1 MITKL
6 EIENFYS
13 IRDHQVLDLMV
24 PGNAPKQTDHLAEIW
39 AGSQERCPKIIA
51 IFGANGSG
59 KSNVLRA
66 LSFMAW
72 FAEHSFSFPDSRAF
86 ALRAVQR

>member
-1 MITKL
+1 MITRL

-13 IRDHQVLDLMV
+13 IQDHQILNLVV
-24 PGNAPKQTDHLAEIW
+24 PGNAPKQTDHLVEIW

-66 LSFMAW
+66 FKL
-72 FAEHSFSFPDSRAF
+72 HGLVRRAQF
-86 ALRAVQR
+86 LVP